1 MSVKYLANSV
11 KICQLLLS
19 LVDFGLLNFEGL
31 VKFVLVEFGLGKFNL
46 FDCSLIKLDVT
57 NQKQENKK
65 IHDDILSCCATKN
78 CSMKDFREI

>member
-11 KICQLLLS
+11 KICQFLLS

-46 FDCSLIKLDVT
+46 FDCSLIGSEDVFH
-57 NQKQENKK
+57 KA
-65 IHDDILSCCATKN
+65 C
-78 CSMKDFREI
+78 